1 MSDAP
6 KTQHSPAPAPTIKE
20 RSKKPYSTP
29 TLTECGSVAK
39 LTMAKGTTSSELGQI
54 VKKGCL

>member
-1 MSDAP
+1 MSDTP
-6 KTQHSPAPAPTIKE
+6 NTPQSPAPAPLIKE
-20 RSKKPYSTP
+20 RLKKPYSTP

-54 VKKGCL
+54 VKKCL